1 MRIRDEQAEEEPSM
15 NMTPM
20 IDMVFQLLIFFMI
33 ATTYLDPERQIDVEL
48 PPAESGTKDTK
59 PPDELVINVLQ
70 DGSVHLGERIVDE
83 AALDAALAQAALH
96 DKETPVTIRGD
107 RLTAHEHI
115 VRVMDACGVAGLS
128 SLAVG
133 TIEKN

>member
-1 MRIRDEQAEEEPSM
+1 MRIRDTETGEEPVV

-20 IDMVFQLLIFFMI
+20 IDIVFTLLIFFMV
-33 ATTYLDPERQIDVEL
+33 ATTYLDMERQIDVQL
-48 PPAESGTKDTK
+48 PPATTGADTEK

-70 DGSVHLGERIVDE
+70 DGSVHLGEKLVDD
-83 AALDAALAQAALH
+83 AALQSALAQAAQSN
-96 DKETPVTIRGD
+96 KETPVTIRGD

-133 TIEKN
+133 TIEKH

>member
-1 MRIRDEQAEEEPSM
+1 MRIRDPDEAEEPSIS
-15 NMTPM
+15 MTPM
-20 IDMVFQLLIFFMI
+20 IDMVFQLLVFFML
-33 ATTYLDPERQIDVEL
+33 ATTFTDPERQINVDL
-48 PPAESGTKDTK
+48 PLAQSGTSEEK
-59 PPDELVINVLQ
+59 PPEELVINVLQ
-70 DGSVHLGERIVDE
+70 DGTVRLGERIVDDAMLE
-83 AALDAALAQAALH
+83 AALAQAAQH

-107 RLTAHEHI
+107 RLVAHQHI